1 MNRILILAI
10 IMTTFFMEGCVSN
23 NEEAI
28 SYFDSVYLPIQEV
41 VELDNIF
48 QESLQG
54 QLIAADEISFKDSND
69 SLNEEDYTK
78 SINEIDSTYL
88 NLSNYLSKELVNISN
103 TTIYNN
109 ESGLQ
114 RAAVATLTDYT
125 EVVKSDFSEMI
136 LIIKKDSITEADND
150 RFNQLLKQSTNRL
163 NTSLDL
169 FYNQALEYGDR
180 YEIDLEYEDE

>member
-1 MNRILILAI
+1 
-10 IMTTFFMEGCVSN
+10 MTTFFMEGCVSN

-54 QLIAADEISFKDSND
+54 QLIAADDISFEESKDSL
-69 SLNEEDYTK
+69 SEEEYLK
-78 SINEIDSTYL
+78 SITEIDSTYL
-88 NLSNYLSKELVNISN
+88 NLSTYLSKELTNIKN
-103 TTIYNN
+103 ITVYNN
-109 ESGLQ
+109 ETELQ
-114 RAAVATLTDYT
+114 KAAIATLTDYS

-136 LIIKKDSITEADND
+136 LIIKKDSITKSDND
-150 RFNQLLKQSTNRL
+150 RFNKLLKQSTNHL
-163 NTSLDL
+163 NTSLEI

-180 YEIDLEYEDE
+180 YEIDLDYEDE

>member
-1 MNRILILAI
+1 
-10 IMTTFFMEGCVSN
+10 MTTFFMEGCVSN

-54 QLIAADEISFKDSND
+54 QLIAADDISFEESKDSL
-69 SLNEEDYTK
+69 SEEEYLK
-78 SINEIDSTYL
+78 SITEIDSTYL
-88 NLSNYLSKELVNISN
+88 NLNTYLSKELTNIKN
-103 TTIYNN
+103 ITVYNN
-109 ESGLQ
+109 ETELQ
-114 RAAVATLTDYT
+114 KAAIATLTDYS

-136 LIIKKDSITEADND
+136 LIIKKDSITKSDND
-150 RFNQLLKQSTNRL
+150 RFNKLLKQSTNHL
-163 NTSLDL
+163 NTSLEI

-180 YEIDLEYEDE
+180 YEIDLDYEDE